1 MSSKAVG
8 ISPWLMALRPKTLT
22 AAWVPVM
29 VATALVA
36 AEGFQILWWISV
48 CALASSLFIQIG
60 TNFVNDAL
68 DFKKGADDHRRTGP
82 KRVTQSGLLTHKQ
95 VMAAAGICF
104 MTAIVL
110 GIPLVLHGGWPIV
123 AIGLVSVFCG
133 YAYTG
138 GPFPLAYKGLGDL
151 FVVVFFGFVAVM
163 GTFYLHTGFVA
174 RSSMIAGLQIG
185 LLATVLIAVN
195 NFRDSPLDK
204 EVGKKTLVVR
214 FGAEFAKVEILLLT
228 FVPFLVGFYWLQNQF
243 VMAGALPLFALPLAM
258 LINRGVQN
266 NSPGPVFNK
275 FLAQSAGLHL
285 LFGLLLAIGLALK

>member
-1 MSSKAVG
+1 
-8 ISPWLMALRPKTLT
+8 MALRPKTLT

-29 VATALVA
+29 VATSLVK
-36 AEGFQILWWISV
+36 AEGFQIIWWISV
-48 CALASSLFIQIG
+48 CALLSSLFIQIG

-95 VMAAAGICF
+95 VMGAAGVCF
-104 MTAIVL
+104 LVAIFL
-110 GIPLVLHGGWPIV
+110 GIPLVLQGGLPIV

-138 GPFPLAYKGLGDL
+138 GPYPLAYKGLGDL
-151 FVVVFFGFVAVM
+151 FVVVFFGLVAVL
-163 GTFYLHTGFVA
+163 GTFYLHTGTVTDA
-174 RSSMIAGLQIG
+174 GWITGLQIG

-228 FVPFLVGFYWLQNQF
+228 FVPFLVGFYWLKHNY
-243 VMAGALPLFALPLAM
+243 VMAGSLPLFALPLAM
-258 LINRGVQN
+258 LINRGVQTN
-266 NSPGPVFNK
+266 QPGPIFNK
-275 FLAQSAGLHL
+275 FLAMGAALHL
-285 LFGLLLAIGLALK
+285 LFGILLTIGLALK